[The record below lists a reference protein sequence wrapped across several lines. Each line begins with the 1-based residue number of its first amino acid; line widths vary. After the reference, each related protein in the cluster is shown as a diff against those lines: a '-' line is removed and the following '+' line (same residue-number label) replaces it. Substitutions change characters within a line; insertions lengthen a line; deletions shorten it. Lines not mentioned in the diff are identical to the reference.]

1 QDEEDQELAFQRAF
15 TLELLSNA
23 VFIALL
29 AGLLPLF
36 CILYGNWTLLLPGYV
51 IVLLVLPSGI
61 LRTPLWVFYR
71 QMDYVKQRSMQ
82 AMEPI
87 VALIVSLALAI
98 AGAGYWALVF
108 GMFAGAWSVA
118 IVVALNSPYRFRF
131 RFDRATMGNY

>member
-1 QDEEDQELAFQRAF
+1 MDWRSGSRAAGTLATRRIMDEADAPIPRAR
-15 TLELLSNA
+15 TGDRYVNLQ
-23 VFIALL
+23 
-29 AGLLPLF
+29 GR
-36 CILYGNWTLLLPGYV
+36 TLLLPGYV

-71 QMDYVKQRSMQ
+71 QMGYVKQRSMQ

-118 IVVALNSPYRFRF
+118 IVVALNSP
-131 RFDRATMGNY
+131 